1 MAVREH
7 LEAARAFRAAGYAL
21 LALASDAERCVNGE
35 WAEQKK
41 DILAR
46 LGEVVARVMNGRR
59 DASA

>member
-1 MAVREH
+1 MGIREH
-7 LEAARAFRAAGYAL
+7 LEAARAFRTAGYAL

-35 WAEQKK
+35 WPEREA

-46 LGEVVARVMNGRR
+46 LNQVVARVMNGRR

>member
-1 MAVREH
+1 MGVREH
-7 LEAARAFRAAGYAL
+7 MEAARAFRTAGYAL
-21 LALASDAERCVNGE
+21 LALASDAERCMNGE

-59 DASA
+59 DAST